1 MHGDSRR
8 SGLQV
13 GEYKQANG
21 DASNEKLG
29 SVFFAE
35 WMAVCA
41 LAVQSI
47 SAQS

>member
-8 SGLQV
+8 GGIQV
-13 GEYKQANG
+13 GELKQANG
-21 DASNEKLG
+21 DASNKKLG

-41 LAVQSI
+41 LAVQSL
-47 SAQS
+47 SA